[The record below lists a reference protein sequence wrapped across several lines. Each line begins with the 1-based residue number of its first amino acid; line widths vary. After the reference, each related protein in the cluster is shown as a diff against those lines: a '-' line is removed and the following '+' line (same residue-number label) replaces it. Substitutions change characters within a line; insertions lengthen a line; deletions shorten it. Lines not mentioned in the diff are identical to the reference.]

1 MRSKRGIKKRA
12 FRFLLFLYLS
22 AALLLAGCQA
32 ETFPEKADF
41 DTDITPDSLKSAA
54 LFHET
59 YDEMLD
65 RRLEAYALSNGII
78 LERGV
83 TLPIM
88 EFDLEDNT
96 ITLRSADL
104 LLSLCVD
111 DEGETV
117 QCVFAGTLKGN
128 IQKGYGGDW
137 KRYALEIKWTEDD
150 GLTPLAYVDLGVS
163 SFTPVLLVQ
172 DGQIIKVLWYEDRE
186 ALSYGG
192 DGSETGYRSGVTED
206 TEWSLES
213 LEMLM
218 EGYERYLE
226 MCRLHPNNYLG
237 LQWLSPEE
245 YQEGLNKSAKR

>member
-1 MRSKRGIKKRA
+1 
-12 FRFLLFLYLS
+12 
-22 AALLLAGCQA
+22 
-32 ETFPEKADF
+32 
-41 DTDITPDSLKSAA
+41 
-54 LFHET
+54 
-59 YDEMLD
+59 
-65 RRLEAYALSNGII
+65 
-78 LERGV
+78 
-83 TLPIM
+83 
-88 EFDLEDNT
+88 
-96 ITLRSADL
+96 
-104 LLSLCVD
+104 VD

-128 IQKGYGGDW
+128 IQTGYGGDW
-137 KRYALEIKWTEDD
+137 KRYGLEVEWTENA

-172 DGQIIKVLWYEDRE
+172 DGQIIKVLWYEDRG

-218 EGYERYLE
+218 EGYERYSE

-237 LQWLSPEE
+237 LKWLSPEE